1 MTGSVNAES
10 FWRRVDRAGRVPPP
24 HPDLGD
30 LGPCWLWV
38 GGRDRDGYGLTP
50 RIGGETKAPRVSW
63 VLAHGPIPEGGWVL
77 HHCDT
82 PPCVNPAHLFLG
94 DHRAN
99 MRDRSAKG
107 RQPAFIGG
115 AGQDNGAARL
125 TDALALAIR
134 ERWAAGESQPRL
146 AAEYGISVGA
156 VGLLVRGHTWCH
168 LPVIGRPAT
177 VRPSAGER
185 NGQAK
190 LTAAQMQAIRR
201 RYAQGGVTMDALA
214 AAYGVSR
221 SAVRFVIWFER
232 WTHGLKGR
240 VTGPPEETRRRRE
253 AR

>member
-1 MTGSVNAES
+1 MTGTDAAA
-10 FWRRVDRAGRVPPP
+10 FWRRVDRAAGPIPPP

-30 LGPCWLWV
+30 LGPCWLWL
-38 GGRDRDGYGLTP
+38 GPRDRDGYGLTP
-50 RIGGETKAPRVSW
+50 RLGGEARAHRVSW
-63 VLAHGPIPEGGWVL
+63 VLAHGPVPEGRWVL

-125 TDALALAIR
+125 TDAKALAIR

-146 AAEYGISVGA
+146 AAEYGVSVGA
-156 VGLLVRGHTWCH
+156 VGLLVRGHTWRH

-177 VRPSAGER
+177 VRLSAGER

-190 LTAAQMQAIRR
+190 LTAVQVQAIRK
-201 RYAQGGVTMDALA
+201 RYARGGFTMDALA
-214 AAYGVSR
+214 AEYGVSR
-221 SAVRFVIWFER
+221 SAVRFLLRFKR
-232 WTHGLKGR
+232 WTHGPRGR
-240 VTGPPEETRRRRE
+240 VPSPPEGVRR
-253 AR
+253 